1 MKEDKVIKDLKE
13 LNHKLKRQNVLL
25 GSRAW
30 NAERRLEELQVKNK
44 KLLRYVTDVKNN
56 LNSTFRNSEC
66 LNDYIQDVLD
76 EILNRIGD
84 E

>member
-1 MKEDKVIKDLKE
+1 MNNNKIIKDLKE

-44 KLLRYVTDVKNN
+44 KLLKYVTELKNN
-56 LNSTFRNSEC
+56 LNSTFLNSEY
-66 LNDYIQDVLD
+66 LHDYIQDVLD
-76 EILNRIGD
+76 EILKRIGD